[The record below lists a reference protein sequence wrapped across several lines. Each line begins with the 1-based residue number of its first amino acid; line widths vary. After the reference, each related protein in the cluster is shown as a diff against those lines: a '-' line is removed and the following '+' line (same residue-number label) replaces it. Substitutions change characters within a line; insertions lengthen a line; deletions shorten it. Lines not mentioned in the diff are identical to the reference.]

1 MPVRKLVQWKS
12 SAKEPNPWDTYV
24 LLPKKY
30 PTMATHETAPRY
42 QIGARVRVDKDVTT
56 MPALPAYVGIV
67 KEIIPSYVDKT
78 IGYNLTLEEDPRP
91 GRLWFFL
98 QHQLTPA

>member
-1 MPVRKLVQWKS
+1 MTS
-12 SAKEPNPWDTYV
+12 
-24 LLPKKY
+24 PKII
-30 PTMATHETAPRY
+30 PRY

-56 MPALPAYVGIV
+56 LPALPAYVGIV

-78 IGYNLTLEEDPRP
+78 IGYNLTLDDDPRP

>member
-1 MPVRKLVQWKS
+1 
-12 SAKEPNPWDTYV
+12 
-24 LLPKKY
+24 
-30 PTMATHETAPRY
+30 
-42 QIGARVRVDKDVTT
+42 

>member
-1 MPVRKLVQWKS
+1 MDALAATIFASTSPRR
-12 SAKEPNPWDTYV
+12 
-24 LLPKKY
+24 
-30 PTMATHETAPRY
+30 PTL
-42 QIGARVRVDKDVTT
+42 DTT
-56 MPALPAYVGIV
+56 MPALPAYIGIV

>member
-1 MPVRKLVQWKS
+1 MHPTV
-12 SAKEPNPWDTYV
+12 KEI
-24 LLPKKY
+24 LA
-30 PTMATHETAPRY
+30 MATNEATPQY
-42 QIGARVRVDKDVTT
+42 QIGARVRIDKNVTT